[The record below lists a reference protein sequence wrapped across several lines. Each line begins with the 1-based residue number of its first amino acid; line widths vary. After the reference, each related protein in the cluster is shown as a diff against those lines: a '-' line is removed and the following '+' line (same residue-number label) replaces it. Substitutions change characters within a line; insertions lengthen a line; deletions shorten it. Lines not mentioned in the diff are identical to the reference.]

1 MPKPVFRILISKFSG
16 LPAPDPLVR
25 GTDPDPS
32 NIKLKQKD
40 KKNIFCW
47 RPEGHRRKKHDPE
60 LDPDLLVKGTDVLST
75 FFAKFRE

>member
-1 MPKPVFRILISKFSG
+1 MKNQCFGIWNCKFLG
-16 LPAPDPLVR
+16 LPDPDPLVR